1 MEKNFEIPNNLL
13 KPPKVGEIV
22 EGKIIDVGKSAV
34 YLDLGPFG
42 TGIIYGREFYEGKDI
57 LKELEIGD
65 SLFAKI
71 INLDNEKGYV
81 ELSISQAKEELTWQK
96 LAKKKEQGETIRVKI
111 LGANKGGL
119 LTKIS
124 GIPAFLPVSHL
135 SSEHYPRIE
144 GGDETKI
151 LKELKKFVSK
161 EFEVKILD
169 LSEKEG
175 KLILSEKAKEMDRIK
190 EILKNYKVGDVVEG
204 EITAILDFGAFI
216 KFPVPAKKGE
226 APETLEGLIHISEL
240 DWQLIEDPSE
250 VIKAGEKL
258 KAKIIN
264 ISNGKVSLSLKALKE
279 DPWKD
284 FGKKHKVGEIISG
297 EVTKFN
303 PFGAFVKIDDKIQGL
318 IHISEFG
325 SEERMEQV
333 LRIGKKYDF
342 EILSIEPGEHHL
354 SLKLKK

>member
-1 MEKNFEIPNNLL
+1 MKNNFEIPNDLL
-13 KPPKVGEIV
+13 KPPKVGEII

-42 TGIIYGREFYEGKDI
+42 AGIIYGKEFYEGKDI
-57 LKELEIGD
+57 LKEMKIGD

-71 INLDNEKGYV
+71 VNLDNEKGYI

-96 LAKKKEQGETIRVKI
+96 LVKKKEQKETIKAKI

-124 GIPAFLPVSHL
+124 GISAFLPVSQL
-135 SSEHYPRIE
+135 SSEHYPRVE

-151 LKELKKFVSK
+151 LKELKEFVGK
-161 EFEVKILD
+161 ELEVKILD
-169 LSEKEG
+169 LSKKEG
-175 KLILSEKAKEMDRIK
+175 RLILSEKAKEMDKIK

-216 KFPVPAKKGE
+216 KFPIPAKTEKE
-226 APETLEGLIHISEL
+226 ETLEGLIHISEL

-250 VIKAGEKL
+250 VVKVGEKV

-284 FGKKHKVGEIISG
+284 FGKKHKVGQIIEG

-303 PFGAFVKIDDKIQGL
+303 PFGAFVKINDKIQGL
-318 IHISEFG
+318 MHISEFG
-325 SEERMEQV
+325 SEEKMKQA
-333 LRIGKKYDF
+333 LQIGKKYDF
-342 EILSIEPGEHHL
+342 EILSLEPGEHHL